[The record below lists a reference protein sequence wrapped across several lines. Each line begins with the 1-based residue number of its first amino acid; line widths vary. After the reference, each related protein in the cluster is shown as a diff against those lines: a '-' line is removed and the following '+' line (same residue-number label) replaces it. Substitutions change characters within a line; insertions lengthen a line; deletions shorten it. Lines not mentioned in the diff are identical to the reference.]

1 MTSPT
6 QAAGDFA
13 ALHLHPMLLTALAA
27 KNHVIP
33 TPIQAQA
40 IPALLDG
47 RDLLG
52 LAQTGTGKT
61 YAFALPI
68 LHQLAKSKE
77 KPQRGVPRALI
88 LAPTRELAV
97 QIADN
102 IAPLA
107 KVLKL
112 RFSVVMGGVSRYVQT
127 QVMAQGLDVLIATP
141 GRLMDLIRDRHAKL
155 DETSFFV
162 IDEAD
167 RMLDMG
173 FIRDVRSISKML
185 PDDCQSALFSAT
197 MPREIEQFARELLED
212 PVRIQVASKTVAV
225 EAIHQEVRFVGQQY
239 KLNLLKYLLGDD
251 TLTKVVVFART
262 KYGADKIVRGLDG
275 NGISTRAIHGNKS
288 QGQRQN
294 ALQAFREGKARVL
307 IATDIAARGIDV
319 PGISHV
325 INFDLP
331 MDAENY
337 LHRIGRTGRAGASGA
352 SISFCD
358 GSERSILKSIEKLM
372 KQAITVNP
380 DVPASV
386 KVAST
391 EAPAERQAEYV
402 DPRRA
407 THRRGGPPMAKRDG
421 DKPSGERNY
430 APRAGAPRGRS
441 NWKPDS
447 GPSDRSDRRD
457 RNDRPAHAE
466 RSEGR
471 RDFAP
476 RGEARNLPLRGEARS
491 FPPRGEPRSSPP
503 RDNVQRDYAGRD
515 SSGQASEFDARGP
528 DRAPAPFKPRGGF
541 AGKPTGNRP
550 EGRSEH
556 HRSEHRSEPRGD
568 SRPDSRGPRKP
579 YNPNFKGGAKPG
591 GARTGTGSRGPRAA

>member
-1 MTSPT
+1 MTSPH

-13 ALHLHPMLLTALAA
+13 ALQLNPLLLAALTA
-27 KNHVIP
+27 KDHVVP

-40 IPALLDG
+40 IPALLAG

-61 YAFALPI
+61 YAFALPM
-68 LHQLAKSKE
+68 LHQLAKAKY

-107 KVLKL
+107 KTLKL

-127 QVMAQGLDVLIATP
+127 QVMAQGLDILIATP
-141 GRLMDLIRDRHAKL
+141 GRLMDLIRDRHATLSDTK
-155 DETSFFV
+155 FFV

-197 MPREIEQFARELLED
+197 MPREIEQFAQELLDE
-212 PVRIQVASKTVAV
+212 PVRIQVTSKTVAV
-225 EAIHQEVRFVGQQY
+225 AAIEQEVRFVPQQF
-239 KLNLLKYLLGDD
+239 KLGLLKYLLEDAS
-251 TLTKVVVFART
+251 LEKVVVFART
-262 KYGADKIVRGLDG
+262 KYGADKIVRGLDSSG
-275 NGISTRAIHGNKS
+275 VSTRAIHGNKS

-294 ALQAFREGKARVL
+294 ALQAFRDGKARVL

-319 PGISHV
+319 PGITHV

-337 LHRIGRTGRAGASGA
+337 LHRIGRTGRAGATGA

-358 GSERSILKSIEKLM
+358 GSERGILKSIEKLM
-372 KQAITVNP
+372 KQAITVNA

-386 KVAST
+386 KVAAANA
-391 EAPAERQAEYV
+391 APEKEEVYL
-402 DPRRA
+402 DPRRKPE
-407 THRRGGPPMAKRDG
+407 HRRGGPRTIRNDGGPRTVRADGDARAPKRD
-421 DKPSGERNY
+421 GERNY
-430 APRAGAPRGRS
+430 GPRKAAPAGGGRGRTD
-441 NWKPDS
+441 WKPEF
-447 GPSDRSDRRD
+447 GPSDKSDRR
-457 RNDRPAHAE
+457 E
-466 RSEGR
+466 RGGGGQ

-476 RGEARNLPLRGEARS
+476 RGDKPRNFADRG
-491 FPPRGEPRSSPP
+491 GEPRSSPP
-503 RDNVQRDYAGRD
+503 RDGVQRDYAGRD
-515 SSGQASEFDARGP
+515 SSGHANEFDAR
-528 DRAPAPFKPRGGF
+528 DRAPSAGKPRGF
-541 AGKPTGNRP
+541 AGKPSGSR
-550 EGRSEH
+550 EH
-556 HRSEHRSEPRGD
+556 RGD
-568 SRPDSRGPRKP
+568 SRPDARSGPRKP
-579 YNPNFKGGAKPG
+579 YNPNFKGGSKSG
-591 GARTGTGSRGPRAA
+591 GARSGAGARGPRAA

>member
-1 MTSPT
+1 MTSPN

-13 ALHLHPMLLTALAA
+13 ALQLNSSLLAALTA
-27 KNHVIP
+27 KNHLVP

-40 IPALLDG
+40 IPALLSK

-68 LHQLAKSKE
+68 LHQLAASKY

-97 QIADN
+97 QIADS

-107 KVLKL
+107 KTLKL

-141 GRLMDLIRDRHAKL
+141 GRLMDLIRDRHATLSDTKY
-155 DETSFFV
+155 FV

-197 MPREIEQFARELLED
+197 MPREIEQFAQELLQD
-212 PVRIQVASKTVAV
+212 PVRIQVTSKTVAV
-225 EAIHQEVRFVGQQY
+225 AAIEQEVRFVGQQY
-239 KLNLLKYLLGDD
+239 KLNLLKYLLEDAS
-251 TLTKVVVFART
+251 LEKVVVFSRT
-262 KYGADKIVRGLDG
+262 KYGADKILRGLDSSG
-275 NGISTRAIHGNKS
+275 VSTRAIHGNKS

-294 ALQAFREGKARVL
+294 ALQAFRDGKARVL

-319 PGISHV
+319 PGITHV

-337 LHRIGRTGRAGASGA
+337 VHRIGRTGRAGAAGV

-358 GSERSILKSIEKLM
+358 GSERNILKSIEKLI
-372 KQAITVNP
+372 KQAIVVNS

-386 KVAST
+386 KVAT
-391 EAPAERQAEYV
+391 PAAAADKEPAYV
-402 DPRRA
+402 DPRSA
-407 THRRGGPPMAKRDG
+407 QHRRGGPRTIRNDGAPRTARNDGAPRTARSEAGRPARSEGAPKRD
-421 DKPSGERNY
+421 GERNY
-430 APRAGAPRGRS
+430 GPRKAGGRT
-441 NWKPDS
+441 NWKPEF
-447 GPSDRSDRRD
+447 GPSDKSDRRERDGD
-457 RNDRPAHAE
+457 RGGDR
-466 RSEGR
+466 GGK

-476 RGEARNLPLRGEARS
+476 RSDKPRGYGDRG
-491 FPPRGEPRSSPP
+491 GEPRSSPP
-503 RDNVQRDYAGRD
+503 RDSVQRDYAGRD
-515 SSGQASEFDARGP
+515 SSGQASEFDAR
-528 DRAPAPFKPRGGF
+528 DRAPGAGKPRGF
-541 AGKPTGNRP
+541 AGKPSGPR
-550 EGRSEH
+550 EH
-556 HRSEHRSEPRGD
+556 RGD
-568 SRPDSRGPRKP
+568 SRPDARSGPRKP
-579 YNPNFKGGAKPG
+579 YNPNFKGGNKSG
-591 GARTGTGSRGPRAA
+591 GARSGAGARGPRAA

>member
-1 MTSPT
+1 MTSPH

-13 ALHLHPMLLTALAA
+13 ALQLNAHLLAALTA
-27 KNHVIP
+27 KNHLVP

-40 IPALLDG
+40 IPAMLSK
-47 RDLLG
+47 RDILG

-68 LHQLAKSKE
+68 LHQLANAKY

-97 QIADN
+97 QIADS

-107 KVLKL
+107 KTLKL

-141 GRLMDLIRDRHAKL
+141 GRLMDLIRDRHATLSDTKY
-155 DETSFFV
+155 FV

-197 MPREIEQFARELLED
+197 MPREIEQFANELLED
-212 PVRIQVASKTVAV
+212 PVRIQVSSKTVAV
-225 EAIHQEVRFVGQQY
+225 AAIEQEVRFVGQQY
-239 KLNLLKYLLGDD
+239 KLNLLKYLLEDAA
-251 TLTKVVVFART
+251 LEKVVVFSRT
-262 KYGADKIVRGLDG
+262 KYGADKILRGLDSSG
-275 NGISTRAIHGNKS
+275 VSTRAIHGNKS

-294 ALQAFREGKARVL
+294 ALQAFRDGKARVL

-337 LHRIGRTGRAGASGA
+337 LHRIGRTGRAGATGT

-358 GSERSILKSIEKLM
+358 GSERNILKSIEKLM
-372 KQAITVNP
+372 KQAISVNA

-386 KVAST
+386 KVAT
-391 EAPAERQAEYV
+391 PAAAADKAPAYV
-402 DPRRA
+402 DPRSA
-407 THRRGGPPMAKRDG
+407 THKRGGPRTVRSEGGPRTARSEAGRPARSEAAPKRD
-421 DKPSGERNY
+421 GERNY
-430 APRAGAPRGRS
+430 GPRKAGGRT
-441 NWKPDS
+441 NWKPEF
-447 GPSDRSDRRD
+447 GPGDKSDRR
-457 RNDRPAHAE
+457 E
-466 RSEGR
+466 RDG
-471 RDFAP
+471 D
-476 RGEARNLPLRGEARS
+476 RGEKRS

-515 SSGQASEFDARGP
+515 ASGRASEFDAR
-528 DRAPAPFKPRGGF
+528 DRAPSAGKPRGF
-541 AGKPTGNRP
+541 AGKPSGPR
-550 EGRSEH
+550 
-556 HRSEHRSEPRGD
+556 EHRGD
-568 SRPDSRGPRKP
+568 GRPDARSGPRKP
-579 YNPNFKGGAKPG
+579 YSPNFKGGSKPG
-591 GARTGTGSRGPRAA
+591 GARADAGSRGPRAA

>member
-13 ALHLHPMLLTALAA
+13 ALQLNPQLLSALAA
-27 KNHVIP
+27 KNHTVP
-33 TPIQAQA
+33 TPIQSQA
-40 IPALLDG
+40 IPALMAG

-68 LHQLAKSKE
+68 LHSLAKSKARAG
-77 KPQRGVPRALI
+77 RGVPRALI

-107 KVLKL
+107 KTLKL

-127 QVMAQGLDVLIATP
+127 QVMAQGLDILIATP
-141 GRLMDLIRDRHAKL
+141 GRLMDLIRDRHATL
-155 DETSFFV
+155 GETQFFV

-173 FIRDVRSISKML
+173 FIRDVRAISKML

-197 MPREIEQFARELLED
+197 MPREIEQFAQELLQD

-225 EAIHQEVRFVGQQY
+225 AAIEQEVRFVAQPH
-239 KLNLLKYLLGDD
+239 KLGLLKYVLEDAALE
-251 TLTKVVVFART
+251 KVVVFART

-294 ALQAFREGKARVL
+294 ALQAFRDGKARVL

-319 PGISHV
+319 PGITHV
-325 INFDLP
+325 INYDLP

-337 LHRIGRTGRAGASGA
+337 LHRIGRTGRAGATGA

-358 GSERSILKSIEKLM
+358 GSERNILRNIEKLM
-372 KQAITVNP
+372 KQQIMVNP
-380 DVPASV
+380 NVPASV
-386 KVAST
+386 KAAAANAAPEKE
-391 EAPAERQAEYV
+391 EAYV
-402 DPRRA
+402 DPRA
-407 THRRGGPPMAKRDG
+407 SAHRRGGPRSAGPKRD
-421 DKPSGERNY
+421 GERNY
-430 APRAGAPRGRS
+430 GPRADRPRTDRPRTDRPREDRPRTDRPREDRPAGERSFAPRKPAPRS
-441 NWKPDS
+441 NWKPEF
-447 GPSDRSDRRD
+447 GPGDRSDRRPRED
-457 RNDRPAHAE
+457 NRGGE
-466 RSEGR
+466 RS
-471 RDFAP
+471 FAP
-476 RGEARNLPLRGEARS
+476 RGDS
-491 FPPRGEPRSSPP
+491 
-503 RDNVQRDYAGRD
+503 VQRDYAGRD
-515 SSGQASEFDARGP
+515 SSGRASEFDARE
-528 DRAPAPFKPRGGF
+528 RAPAGKPRSF
-541 AGKPTGNRP
+541 AGKPGGKPGGN
-550 EGRSEH
+550 
-556 HRSEHRSEPRGD
+556 
-568 SRPDSRGPRKP
+568 RPDSRGPDARGGPRKSF
-579 YNPNFKGGAKPG
+579 NPNFKGGANK
-591 GARTGTGSRGPRAA
+591 SRGPRAA

>member
-13 ALHLHPMLLTALAA
+13 TLQLNPLLLAALTA
-27 KNHVIP
+27 KDHIVP

-40 IPALLDG
+40 IPALLSG

-61 YAFALPI
+61 YAFALPM
-68 LHQLAKSKE
+68 LHQLAKAKY

-97 QIADN
+97 QIADS

-107 KVLKL
+107 KTLKL

-141 GRLMDLIRDRHAKL
+141 GRLMDLIRDRHATLSDTK
-155 DETSFFV
+155 FFV

-173 FIRDVRSISKML
+173 FIRDVRQISKML

-197 MPREIEQFARELLED
+197 MPREIEQFAQELLQD
-212 PVRIQVASKTVAV
+212 PVRIQVSSKTVALA
-225 EAIHQEVRFVGQQY
+225 AIEQEVRFIGQQY
-239 KLNLLKYLLGDD
+239 KLGLLKYLLEDAA
-251 TLTKVVVFART
+251 LEKVVVFART
-262 KYGADKIVRGLDG
+262 KYGADKIVRGLDSSG
-275 NGISTRAIHGNKS
+275 VSTRAIHGNKS

-294 ALQAFREGKARVL
+294 ALQAFRDGKARVL

-337 LHRIGRTGRAGASGA
+337 LHRIGRTGRAGATGT

-358 GSERSILKSIEKLM
+358 GSERGILKSIEKLM
-372 KQAITVNP
+372 KQVITVNA

-386 KVAST
+386 KVAAANA
-391 EAPAERQAEYV
+391 APEKVTPYV
-402 DPRRA
+402 DPRSA
-407 THRRGGPPMAKRDG
+407 PSHRRGGPRTVRSDGGPRTESAPKRE
-421 DKPSGERNY
+421 GERNY
-430 APRAGAPRGRS
+430 GPRKGAPAGAGRGRP
-441 NWKPDS
+441 NWNPEF
-447 GPSDRSDRRD
+447 GPSDKSDRRERGGD
-457 RNDRPAHAE
+457 
-466 RSEGR
+466 RSEKR
-471 RDFAP
+471 T
-476 RGEARNLPLRGEARS
+476 

-515 SSGQASEFDARGP
+515 ASGRASEFDARE
-528 DRAPAPFKPRGGF
+528 RAPGAGAPRGF
-541 AGKPTGNRP
+541 AGKPSGP
-550 EGRSEH
+550 HG
-556 HRSEHRSEPRGD
+556 EHRSD
-568 SRPDSRGPRKP
+568 SRPDARSGPRKA
-579 YNPNFKGGAKPG
+579 YNPNFKGGSKPG
-591 GARTGTGSRGPRAA
+591 GARTSTGSRGPRAA

>member
-13 ALHLHPMLLTALAA
+13 ALQLNPLLLAALTA
-27 KNHVIP
+27 KSHHVP

-40 IPALLDG
+40 IPALMAG
-47 RDLLG
+47 RDLMG

-61 YAFALPI
+61 YAFALPM
-68 LHQLAKSKE
+68 LHQLAKAKN

-97 QIADN
+97 QIADS

-107 KVLKL
+107 KTLKL

-141 GRLMDLIRDRHAKL
+141 GRLMDLIRDRHATL
-155 DETSFFV
+155 SETRYFV
-162 IDEAD
+162 VDEAD

-173 FIRDVRSISKML
+173 FIRDVRAISKML
-185 PDDCQSALFSAT
+185 PEECQSALFSAT
-197 MPREIEQFARELLED
+197 MPREIEQFAQELLQD

-225 EAIHQEVRFVGQQY
+225 AAIEQEVRFIGQQH
-239 KLNLLKYLLGDD
+239 KLGLLKYLLDD
-251 TLTKVVVFART
+251 PKLEKVVVFART

-275 NGISTRAIHGNKS
+275 CGISTRAIHGNKS

-294 ALQAFREGKARVL
+294 ALQAFRDGKARVL

-337 LHRIGRTGRAGASGA
+337 LHRIGRTGRAGATGA

-358 GSERSILKSIEKLM
+358 GSERSILKAIEKLM
-372 KQAITVNP
+372 KQAISVNP

-386 KVAST
+386 KVAAANA
-391 EAPAERQAEYV
+391 APEKETPYV
-402 DPRRA
+402 DPRR
-407 THRRGGPPMAKRDG
+407 TPEHRRGGPRTARNDGGPSAPKRD
-421 DKPSGERNY
+421 GERNY
-430 APRAGAPRGRS
+430 GPRKAGGRS
-441 NWKPDS
+441 NWKPEV
-447 GPSDRSDRRD
+447 GPGDRSDRRE
-457 RNDRPAHAE
+457 RGGERPAAK
-466 RSEGR
+466 

-476 RGEARNLPLRGEARS
+476 RGDA
-491 FPPRGEPRSSPP
+491 
-503 RDNVQRDYAGRD
+503 VQRDYAGRD
-515 SSGQASEFDARGP
+515 SSGRASEFDAR
-528 DRAPAPFKPRGGF
+528 DRAPSAGKPRSF
-541 AGKPTGNRP
+541 AGKPGGP
-550 EGRSEH
+550 
-556 HRSEHRSEPRGD
+556 RSEHRSEPRSD
-568 SRPDSRGPRKP
+568 SRPDANRGPRKA
-579 YNPNFKGGAKPG
+579 YNPNFKGSSKSG
-591 GARTGTGSRGPRAA
+591 GGNSSRGPRAA

>member
-1 MTSPT
+1 MTSPH

-13 ALHLHPMLLTALAA
+13 ALHLNPQLLAALAA
-27 KNHVIP
+27 KDHVVP

-40 IPALLDG
+40 IPAMLSK
-47 RDLLG
+47 RDILG

-68 LHQLAKSKE
+68 LHQLAASKY

-97 QIADN
+97 QIADS

-107 KVLKL
+107 KTLKL

-127 QVMAQGLDVLIATP
+127 QVMAQGLDILIATP
-141 GRLMDLIRDRHAKL
+141 GRLMDLIRDRHATLSDTKY
-155 DETSFFV
+155 FV

-173 FIRDVRSISKML
+173 FIRDVRAISKML

-197 MPREIEQFARELLED
+197 MPREIEQFAQELLED
-212 PVRIQVASKTVAV
+212 PVRIQVSSKTVAV
-225 EAIHQEVRFVGQQY
+225 AAIEQEVRFVGQQY
-239 KLNLLKYLLGDD
+239 KLNLLKYLLEDAA
-251 TLTKVVVFART
+251 LEKVVVFSRT
-262 KYGADKIVRGLDG
+262 KYGADKILRGLDSSG
-275 NGISTRAIHGNKS
+275 VSTRAIHGNKS

-294 ALQAFREGKARVL
+294 ALQAFRDGKARVL

-337 LHRIGRTGRAGASGA
+337 LHRIGRTGRAGATGA

-358 GSERSILKSIEKLM
+358 GSERNILKSIEKLM
-372 KQAITVNP
+372 KQAIAVNG

-386 KVAST
+386 KVAT
-391 EAPAERQAEYV
+391 PVNPEDKAPAYA
-402 DPRRA
+402 DPRR
-407 THRRGGPPMAKRDG
+407 TPEHRRGGPRTVRSDAGPREARSYAPRNDSAPKRD
-421 DKPSGERNY
+421 GERNY
-430 APRAGAPRGRS
+430 GPRKAVGRP
-441 NWKPDS
+441 NWNPEF
-447 GPSDRSDRRD
+447 GPSDKSDRR
-457 RNDRPAHAE
+457 E
-466 RSEGR
+466 RDSN
-471 RDFAP
+471 
-476 RGEARNLPLRGEARS
+476 RGEKRS

-515 SSGQASEFDARGP
+515 ASGRASEFDARERGP
-528 DRAPAPFKPRGGF
+528 AAAGKPRSF
-541 AGKPTGNRP
+541 AGKPGGAP
-550 EGRSEH
+550 
-556 HRSEHRSEPRGD
+556 RSEHRSD
-568 SRPDSRGPRKP
+568 SRPDARSGPRKP
-579 YNPNFKGGAKPG
+579 YNPNFKGGSKPG
-591 GARTGTGSRGPRAA
+591 GARAGAGSRGPRAA

>member
-13 ALHLHPMLLTALAA
+13 ALQLHPQLLAALTAKSHL
-27 KNHVIP
+27 VP

-40 IPALLDG
+40 IPAMLAK

-68 LHQLAKSKE
+68 LHQLAASKY

-97 QIADN
+97 QIADS

-107 KVLKL
+107 KTLKL

-141 GRLMDLIRDRHAKL
+141 GRLMDLIRDRHATLSDTKY
-155 DETSFFV
+155 FV

-197 MPREIEQFARELLED
+197 MPREIEQFAHDLLQD
-212 PVRIQVASKTVAV
+212 PVRIQVSSKTVAV
-225 EAIHQEVRFVGQQY
+225 AAIEQEVRFVGQQY
-239 KLNLLKYLLGDD
+239 KLNLLKYLLEDEA
-251 TLTKVVVFART
+251 LEKVVVFSRT
-262 KYGADKIVRGLDG
+262 KYGADKILRGLDSSG
-275 NGISTRAIHGNKS
+275 VSTRAIHGNKS

-294 ALQAFREGKARVL
+294 ALQAFRDGKARVL

-337 LHRIGRTGRAGASGA
+337 LHRIGRTGRAGATGA

-358 GSERSILKSIEKLM
+358 GSERNILKSIEKLM
-372 KQAITVNP
+372 KQAISVNS

-386 KVAST
+386 KVAT
-391 EAPAERQAEYV
+391 PVNPEDKAPAYV
-402 DPRRA
+402 DPRGA
-407 THRRGGPPMAKRDG
+407 QHRRGGPRTVRSDGGPRTARSESGRPARSDGSPTRDDERNYGPRKGASAGAGRGRTNWKPEFGPTDKSDRRERDG
-421 DKPSGERNY
+421 D
-430 APRAGAPRGRS
+430 
-441 NWKPDS
+441 
-447 GPSDRSDRRD
+447 
-457 RNDRPAHAE
+457 
-466 RSEGR
+466 
-471 RDFAP
+471 
-476 RGEARNLPLRGEARS
+476 RGEKRS

-503 RDNVQRDYAGRD
+503 RDGVQRDYAGRD
-515 SSGQASEFDARGP
+515 SSGHASEFDAR
-528 DRAPAPFKPRGGF
+528 DRAPSASKPRGF
-541 AGKPTGNRP
+541 AGKPSGP
-550 EGRSEH
+550 
-556 HRSEHRSEPRGD
+556 RSEHRSD
-568 SRPDSRGPRKP
+568 SRPDARSGPRKP
-579 YNPNFKGGAKPG
+579 YSPNFKGGSKPG
-591 GARTGTGSRGPRAA
+591 GARAGAGSRGPRAA

>member
-1 MTSPT
+1 MTSPH

-13 ALHLHPMLLTALAA
+13 ALQLNPQLLAALAA
-27 KNHVIP
+27 KDHVVP

-40 IPALLDG
+40 IPAMLSK
-47 RDLLG
+47 RDILG

-68 LHQLAKSKE
+68 LHQLAASKY

-97 QIADN
+97 QIADS

-107 KVLKL
+107 KTLKL

-127 QVMAQGLDVLIATP
+127 QVMAQGLDILIATP
-141 GRLMDLIRDRHAKL
+141 GRLMDLIRDRHATLSDTKY
-155 DETSFFV
+155 FV

-173 FIRDVRSISKML
+173 FIRDVRAISKML

-212 PVRIQVASKTVAV
+212 PVRIEVSSKTVAV
-225 EAIHQEVRFVGQQY
+225 AAIEQEVRFVGQQY
-239 KLNLLKYLLGDD
+239 KLNLLKYLLEDAA
-251 TLTKVVVFART
+251 LEKVVVFSRT
-262 KYGADKIVRGLDG
+262 KYGADKILRGLDSSG
-275 NGISTRAIHGNKS
+275 VSTRAIHGNKS

-294 ALQAFREGKARVL
+294 ALQAFRDGKARVL

-325 INFDLP
+325 INYDLP

-337 LHRIGRTGRAGASGA
+337 LHRIGRTGRAGATGA

-358 GSERSILKSIEKLM
+358 GSERNILKSIEKLM
-372 KQAITVNP
+372 KQAIAVNG

-386 KVAST
+386 KVATPVSP
-391 EAPAERQAEYV
+391 EDKAPAYV
-402 DPRRA
+402 DPRGA
-407 THRRGGPPMAKRDG
+407 QHRRGGPRTVRSDSGSREARSDAPKRD
-421 DKPSGERNY
+421 GERNY
-430 APRAGAPRGRS
+430 GPRKSAPAGAGRGRP
-441 NWKPDS
+441 NWNPEF
-447 GPSDRSDRRD
+447 GPSDKSDRR
-457 RNDRPAHAE
+457 E
-466 RSEGR
+466 RDSN
-471 RDFAP
+471 
-476 RGEARNLPLRGEARS
+476 RGEKRS

-515 SSGQASEFDARGP
+515 ASGRASEFDARE
-528 DRAPAPFKPRGGF
+528 RAPVAGKPRGF
-541 AGKPTGNRP
+541 AGKPSGPRP
-550 EGRSEH
+550 E
-556 HRSEHRSEPRGD
+556 HRSEHRSD
-568 SRPDSRGPRKP
+568 SRPDARSGPRKP
-579 YNPNFKGGAKPG
+579 YNPNFKGGSKPG
-591 GARTGTGSRGPRAA
+591 GARAGAGSRGPRAA

>member
-1 MTSPT
+1 
-6 QAAGDFA
+6 
-13 ALHLHPMLLTALAA
+13 
-27 KNHVIP
+27 
-33 TPIQAQA
+33 
-40 IPALLDG
+40 
-47 RDLLG
+47 
-52 LAQTGTGKT
+52 
-61 YAFALPI
+61 LPI
-68 LHQLAKSKE
+68 LHQLAASKY

-97 QIADN
+97 QIADS

-107 KVLKL
+107 KTLKL

-127 QVMAQGLDVLIATP
+127 QVMAQGLDILIATP
-141 GRLMDLIRDRHAKL
+141 GRLMDLIRDRHATLSDTKY
-155 DETSFFV
+155 FV

-173 FIRDVRSISKML
+173 FIRDVRAISKML

-197 MPREIEQFARELLED
+197 MPREIEQFAQELLED
-212 PVRIQVASKTVAV
+212 PVRIQVSSKTVAV
-225 EAIHQEVRFVGQQY
+225 AAIEQEVRFVGQQY
-239 KLNLLKYLLGDD
+239 KLNLLKYLLEDAA
-251 TLTKVVVFART
+251 LEKVVVFSRT
-262 KYGADKIVRGLDG
+262 KYGADKILRGLDSSG
-275 NGISTRAIHGNKS
+275 VSTRAIHGNKS

-294 ALQAFREGKARVL
+294 ALQAFRDGKARVL

-337 LHRIGRTGRAGASGA
+337 LHRIGRTGRAGATGA

-358 GSERSILKSIEKLM
+358 GSERNILKSIEKLM
-372 KQAITVNP
+372 KQAIAVNG

-386 KVAST
+386 KVAT
-391 EAPAERQAEYV
+391 AALPEDKAPAYA
-402 DPRRA
+402 DPRSSQ
-407 THRRGGPPMAKRDG
+407 HRRGGPRTVRSDGGPRTVRSDGGPRTVRSDGGPRTDGAPKRD
-421 DKPSGERNY
+421 GERNY
-430 APRAGAPRGRS
+430 GPRKSAPAGAGRGRP
-441 NWKPDS
+441 NWNPEF
-447 GPSDRSDRRD
+447 GPSDKSDRR
-457 RNDRPAHAE
+457 E
-466 RSEGR
+466 RDGN
-471 RDFAP
+471 
-476 RGEARNLPLRGEARS
+476 RGEKRS

-515 SSGQASEFDARGP
+515 ASGRASEFDARSP
-528 DRAPAPFKPRGGF
+528 DRAPAPFKPRGNF
-541 AGKPTGNRP
+541 IGKPAGSRP

-579 YNPNFKGGAKPG
+579 YNPNFKGGSKPG